1 MEKAIVVR
9 ERCEAIGRNGQRCK
23 HITLRGRLCWQHLKQ
38 KEQLRITNST
48 IPGANLGLFTTKP
61 LVRGE
66 DITRYTGRVV
76 VNADPNYGNAYALQI
91 KKHPPTFID
100 ARRTNEPGLGRWA
113 NANLGRGRTNNAQ
126 LVYNTRKRE
135 ANVRATKA
143 IPAKAEITVPYGA
156 SYWRHH

>member
-1 MEKAIVVR
+1 M
-9 ERCEAIGRNGQRCK
+9 
-23 HITLRGRLCWQHLKQ
+23 CWQHLRQ
-38 KEQLRITNST
+38 KEKLRITDSQ
-48 IPGANLGLFTTKP
+48 IPGAGLGLFTEKP
-61 LVRGE
+61 LVRGQN
-66 DITRYTGRVV
+66 ITRYSGRVV

-113 NANLGRGRTNNAQ
+113 NANRGRGGNNAQ

-156 SYWRHH
+156 SYWRQR